1 MPSARPAL
9 AILLL
14 LGFLAPAA
22 VLAPLAEC
30 MLENNFDVTVI
41 SSSPLMEH
49 DAMYMKVIYERL
61 ALRKEMK
68 LTRGKAVLA
77 H

>member
-1 MPSARPAL
+1 
-9 AILLL
+9 
-14 LGFLAPAA
+14 
-22 VLAPLAEC
+22 